1 MFTRYGKIHDVS
13 VSEERVSGTRR
24 ENVETLETPIW
35 EHDDH
40 DRVERWRQDELERA
54 GFPPR
59 DAARL
64 AARTDVDLH
73 GAVALLERGCPK
85 DLALKILL

>member
-1 MFTRYGKIHDVS
+1 
-13 VSEERVSGTRR
+13 
-24 ENVETLETPIW
+24 VETLETPTW
-35 EHDDH
+35 GQDDQ

-54 GFPPR
+54 GFAPP

-73 GAVALLERGCPK
+73 GAVKLLERGCPQ

>member
-1 MFTRYGKIHDVS
+1 
-13 VSEERVSGTRR
+13 
-24 ENVETLETPIW
+24 VETLETPTW
-35 EHDDH
+35 EQDDH

-59 DAARL
+59 DAATL

-73 GAVALLERGCPK
+73 CAVQLLERGCPQ

>member
-1 MFTRYGKIHDVS
+1 M
-13 VSEERVSGTRR
+13 
-24 ENVETLETPIW
+24 ETLETPTW
-35 EHDDH
+35 DQDEQ
-40 DRVERWRQDELERA
+40 DRVERWRQDALERA

-59 DAARL
+59 DAAEL

-73 GAVALLERGCPK
+73 GAVKLLQRGCPK

>member
-1 MFTRYGKIHDVS
+1 LGRTGDVS
-13 VSEERVSGTRR
+13 VSEERVKRERR
-24 ENVETLETPIW
+24 GPMETLETPTW
-35 EHDDH
+35 EQDEH

-59 DAARL
+59 DAAKL

-73 GAVALLERGCPK
+73 GAVELLQRGCPK

>member
-1 MFTRYGKIHDVS
+1 
-13 VSEERVSGTRR
+13 
-24 ENVETLETPIW
+24 VETLETPIW
-35 EHDDH
+35 DQDDH

-59 DAARL
+59 DAAKL

-73 GAVALLERGCPK
+73 GAVKLLQRGCPK